1 MWTVYMLC
9 KKIELQKNIKNM
21 VLLEKR
27 RLLKLLILVF
37 QNQIRKGLFQKLLLI
52 LKILLLKLF
61 CHYKIILLL

>member
-1 MWTVYMLC
+1 MLC
-9 KKIELQKNIKNM
+9 KKIELQKNIENM

-27 RLLKLLILVF
+27 RLPKLLILVF

-61 CHYKIILLL
+61 YHYKIILLL

>member
-1 MWTVYMLC
+1 MLC

-61 CHYKIILLL
+61 YHDKIILLL

>member
-1 MWTVYMLC
+1 MLC

-61 CHYKIILLL
+61 YHYKIILLL